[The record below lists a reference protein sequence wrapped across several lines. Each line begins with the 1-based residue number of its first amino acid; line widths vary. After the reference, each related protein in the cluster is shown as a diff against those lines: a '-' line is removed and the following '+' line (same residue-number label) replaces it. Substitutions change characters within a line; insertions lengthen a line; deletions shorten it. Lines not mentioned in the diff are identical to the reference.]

1 MADTWVFWLA
11 VALGIGF
18 AVVLALAGMPLV
30 GLFLAGVVVWAAR
43 AAESQIAR
51 EETDAALK
59 RGCNRLPLCDCGYVA
74 PLRPWSMTSSPERN
88 GIATA

>member
-59 RGCNRLPLCDCGYVA
+59 RGCNRLPFCDCG
-74 PLRPWSMTSSPERN
+74 
-88 GIATA
+88 